1 MGFYRYIKQVV
12 LHNKSAIFEE
22 QLNISK
28 LLLYS
33 NDILKK
39 SPMIQ
44 FKSFII
50 CIVFLANMHHTK
62 AQIFFKTHQE
72 INPYAFEIVKE
83 NFFTHA
89 AVTSAH
95 PLASMVG
102 AAIMKDGGN
111 AFDAAIAVHFAL
123 AVVHPAAGNI
133 GGGGFLLARTH
144 NGQLIGLDF
153 REAAPAKSARDMYL
167 DEKGNPISSKSLE
180 GPLASGIPGTVSGMF
195 NAHKYAKLPMAQLI
209 EPAIELAQYGFTLT
223 DKEAK
228 GLNGVKEALL
238 KFSSAPSA
246 YTKKEKWVKG
256 DTLLQ
261 PELAA
266 TLRRIQQNGLA
277 GFYEGITADLIVKE
291 MANAAGIISKDDLK
305 NYQTKKRAP
314 IEFNYKN
321 HHIISFAPPS
331 SGGILIAQMMKM
343 IAPFDIA
350 KMGYQSPAAVGLM
363 VESQRRAYADR
374 AEHMGDP
381 DFWKVPTQ
389 TLISDAYV
397 KQRMQDFTPGIAGNS
412 KNTSAGQAK
421 ESEQTTHYS
430 IIDNEG
436 NMVATTTTLNDSYG
450 NKTVVAG
457 AGFILNNEMDD
468 FSAKPGAPNMYGAL
482 GGEANAIVPGKRM
495 LSSMTPTLVT
505 VNNKAYLT
513 IGSPGGTTI
522 PNQIYE
528 GLINLIDFKMSLKA
542 SIDAARF
549 HHQWIPDQIQ
559 VETDFPTA
567 TIQALKNQGYKVTP
581 RGNFGRMDGIR
592 ILPNGKIEAA
602 GDKRGDDSVAGF

>member
-1 MGFYRYIKQVV
+1 MLRKIPMN
-12 LHNKSAIFEE
+12 H
-22 QLNISK
+22 
-28 LLLYS
+28 
-33 NDILKK
+33 LKR
-39 SPMIQ
+39 
-44 FKSFII
+44 FII
-50 CIVFLANMHHTK
+50 CTLFFTNFNHVK
-62 AQIFFKTHQE
+62 AQIFFKTHTG
-72 INPYAFEIVKE
+72 INPYQFEITKE
-83 NFFTHA
+83 KLFKHA

-102 AAIMKDGGN
+102 AAIMQDGGN

-133 GGGGFLLARTH
+133 GGGGFLLARTN
-144 NGQLIGLDF
+144 NGKLIGLDF
-153 REAAPAKSARDMYL
+153 REAAPAKANRDMYL

-180 GPLASGIPGTVSGMF
+180 GPLASGIPGSVSGMF
-195 NAHKYAKLPMAQLI
+195 NAHAYAKLPMAQLI
-209 EPAIELAQYGFTLT
+209 EPAIELAEYGHALT
-223 DKEAK
+223 EKEASSLNSVK
-228 GLNGVKEALL
+228 GTLIKL
-238 KFSSAPSA
+238 SSAPSA
-246 YTKKEKWVKG
+246 YTRKTKWMKG
-256 DTLLQ
+256 DTIFQ

-291 MANAAGIISKDDLK
+291 MASGAGIISKDDLK
-305 NYQTKKRAP
+305 NYQTKKRVP
-314 IEFNYKN
+314 IEFDYKN

-350 KMGYQSPAAVGLM
+350 SMGYQSPAAVGLM

-381 DFWKVPTQ
+381 DFWKVPTS

-397 KQRMQDFTPGIAGNS
+397 KQRMQDYSPGVAGNS
-412 KNTSAGQAK
+412 KNTSAGQVK

-430 IIDNEG
+430 VIDNDG
-436 NMVATTTTLNDSYG
+436 NMVAITTTLNDSYG

-468 FSAKPGAPNMYGAL
+468 FSAKPGVPNMYGAL

-528 GLINLIDFKMSLKA
+528 GLINLIDFKMTLKQ
-542 SIDAARF
+542 SIDASRF
-549 HHQWIPDQIQ
+549 HHQWLPDQIQ
-559 VETDFPTA
+559 VEADFPNA
-567 TIQALKNQGYKVTP
+567 TIQALKNQGYKLSQ
-581 RGNFGRMDGIR
+581 RGYFGRMDGIR
-592 ILPNGKIEAA
+592 ILPDGKIEAA
-602 GDKRGDDSVAGF
+602 GDKRGDDSVAGY